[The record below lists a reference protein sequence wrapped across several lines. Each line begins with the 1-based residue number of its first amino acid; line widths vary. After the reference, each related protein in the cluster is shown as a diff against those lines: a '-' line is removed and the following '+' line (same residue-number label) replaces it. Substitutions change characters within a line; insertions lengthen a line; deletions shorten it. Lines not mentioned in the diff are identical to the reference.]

1 MDLKPLEEQVVAVVG
16 ASSGIGR
23 ETALRF
29 ARRGARVVVAA
40 RDEAGL
46 RSLVEEICG
55 AGGDALAVPAD
66 VADYA
71 RVAAVAER
79 AVAAYGRLDTWV
91 HCAAVALYA
100 MFADTTPEEFRR
112 VVEVDLLGQVY
123 GAMAALPHLRR
134 EGRGALIHVSS
145 VEAKRAF
152 PYHSAYGAAKHG
164 VDGFLEALRV
174 ELRHEGL
181 PIAVTQILP
190 ASIDTPLFDQARTK
204 LGVKPK
210 GVPPVYRPGLV
221 ADAILAAAEHPR
233 RDLIVGDAG
242 VALALIQRLSPRL
255 LDALVVRG
263 GFASQRTDEPKAAD
277 APSNLDAPLPGYD
290 RVAGDLGDRALGLS
304 ATTWLATRPAGRL
317 GARVGT
323 ALGAALL
330 AARALRQR
338 A

>member
-1 MDLKPLEEQVVAVVG
+1 
-16 ASSGIGR
+16 
-23 ETALRF
+23 
-29 ARRGARVVVAA
+29 
-40 RDEAGL
+40 
-46 RSLVEEICG
+46 
-55 AGGDALAVPAD
+55 

-100 MFADTTPEEFRR
+100 TFADTTPEEFRR

-145 VEAKRAF
+145 IEAKRAF

-174 ELRHEGL
+174 ELRHEGV

-190 ASIDTPLFDQARTK
+190 ASIDTPLFAQARTK
-204 LGVKPK
+204 LGVKPQ

-221 ADAILAAAEHPR
+221 ADAILAAAERPR

-242 VALALIQRLSPRL
+242 VALVATQRLSPRL
-255 LDALVVRG
+255 LDALLVRG
-263 GFASQRTDEPKAAD
+263 GFASQRTGEPKAAD
-277 APSNLDAPLPGYD
+277 APNNLDAPLPGHD

-304 ATTWLATRPAGRL
+304 PTTWLATHPAGRL
-317 GARVGT
+317 GARVGA